1 MANKRDYYEVL
12 GVSKNATDAEIKKAY
27 RNVAKKYH
35 PDVNA
40 DKDEETKKQ
49 AEVKFKEASEAYAV
63 LSDAEK
69 RRQYDQ
75 FGHAA
80 FEGGNPGGGFD
91 FSQFDFGDI
100 FGGFG
105 DIFGDIFGGGRSRG
119 ARRNNGPRR
128 GADVRIMMRITFE
141 EAIAGVKKNIQINY
155 KKECESCHG
164 SGAKAGTSPETC
176 PTCNGSGQTVRQQ
189 QSMFGTVQSVTSCP
203 QCHGEGKIIKEK
215 CPDCNGVG
223 YIQTKKTIEVDI
235 PAGID
240 DMNSIRISG
249 EGEPGING
257 GPRGDLLVNIRVTP
271 SSKFG
276 REGMDIY
283 TTEHISFAQAA
294 LGDDIIVKTVDGDVK
309 FPIKG
314 GTQNGT
320 RIRLKHKGVCNVHNP
335 KSRGHQYTTLIV
347 DVPTK
352 MNSEQKKALKAF
364 DKAMNK

>member
-12 GVSKNATDAEIKKAY
+12 GVDKNANEAEIKKAY

-40 DKDEETKKQ
+40 DKDEKTKEE
-49 AEVKFKEASEAYAV
+49 AAAKFKEASEAYAV

-69 RRQYDQ
+69 RKQYDQ

-80 FEGGNPGGGFD
+80 FEGGNPGAGFD
-91 FSQFDFGDI
+91 FTQFDFGDI
-100 FGGFG
+100 FGSGFG
-105 DIFGDIFGGGRSRG
+105 DIFEGFFGGGRRRG
-119 ARRNNGPRR
+119 PDNGPRR

-141 EAIAGVKKNIQINY
+141 EAIFGVKKKIKIDF
-155 KKECESCHG
+155 KEDCKACGG

-176 PTCNGSGQTVRQQ
+176 PKCGGQGMVTVQR
-189 QSMFGTVQSVTSCP
+189 QSMFGVMQSTSPCP
-203 QCHGEGKIIKEK
+203 DCNGTGQIIKEK
-215 CPDCNGVG
+215 CPDCGGVG
-223 YIQTKKTIEVDI
+223 WIQTKKEIEVDI

-240 DMNSIRISG
+240 DMNSIRIG
-249 EGEPGING
+249 GQGEPGKNG

-271 SSKFG
+271 SATFG

-283 TTEHISFAQAA
+283 TTEHITFAQAA
-294 LGDDIIVKTVDGDVK
+294 MGDDIIVKTVDGDVK

-320 RIRLKHKGVCNVHNP
+320 RIRLKNKGVCNVHNP
-335 KSRGHQYTTLIV
+335 KSRGNQYTTLVV
-347 DVPTK
+347 DVPK
-352 MNSEQKKALKAF
+352 KLNSKQKQALKEY
-364 DKAMNK
+364 DKLMNE